1 MNPAQANV
9 TALAFVGD
17 AVFELYIRSIICA
30 DFSKGGN
37 ADIMHKRAI
46 KYVRAESQARAVKQ
60 MMNGFLTEDELGL
73 VKRARNHKTPNRS
86 RSAGAVEYRLA
97 TAFEALVGFLHASGY
112 EERLRAVMSK
122 AVEIIEEE

>member
-17 AVFELYIRSIICA
+17 AVYELYIRSMVYGGLSNGGKA
-30 DFSKGGN
+30 DF
-37 ADIMHKRAI
+37 MHKKAI
-46 KYVRAESQARAVKQ
+46 KYVRAESQARAIKQ
-60 MMNGFLTEDELGL
+60 MMNGFLTEEELGL

-97 TAFEALVGFLHASGY
+97 TAFEALVGFLHASGDD
-112 EERLRAVMSK
+112 ERVRAIMSK
-122 AVEIIEEE
+122 AVEIIKEE